1 MADKIVL
8 LDSTILIDYY
18 RKVYKDRTRLVML
31 VKQDYKFAISAVTKY
46 EIYSGA
52 TASQLDFWDKVFQTI
67 PVLTFDEIC
76 VDLAVTI
83 NADLKRKRKQIAI
96 SDLFIAATAIKH
108 NLPIA
113 TSNVR
118 HFDRIEGLELI

>member
-52 TASQLDFWDKVFQTI
+52 TAPQLDFWDKVFQTI